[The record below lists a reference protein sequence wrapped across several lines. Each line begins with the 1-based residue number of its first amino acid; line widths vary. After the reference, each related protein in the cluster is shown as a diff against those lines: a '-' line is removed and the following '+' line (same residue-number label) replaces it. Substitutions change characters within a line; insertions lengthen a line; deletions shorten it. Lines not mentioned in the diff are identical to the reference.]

1 MCRLIESIRLHDG
14 KFHNLFY
21 HEQRMIRTLQTLFGQ
36 HPGID
41 LAARLADMAYPPE
54 GLFKCRI
61 VYDRKSM
68 ETTFTPYKA
77 KKIESLRVV
86 NADFLNY
93 EFKFEDRR
101 ALDRLFDLRKGCDDI
116 LIVRRGLVTDC
127 SFANIIFRKG
137 NSWFTPDRP
146 LLRGTMRQN
155 LMDRN
160 AVQAE
165 EITTNDIRSFH
176 SFKIIN
182 AMVGFDSPEIEVSN
196 IVF

>member
-14 KFHNLFY
+14 KFYNLFY

-36 HPGID
+36 HPPID
-41 LAARLADMAYPPE
+41 LAAYLADTAYPPE

-61 VYDRKSM
+61 VYDRKTM
-68 ETTFTPYKA
+68 HTTFTSYEPR
-77 KKIESLRVV
+77 KIQSLRVV
-86 NADFLNY
+86 HADYLNY
-93 EFKFEDRR
+93 EFKFEDRQ
-101 ALDRLFDLRKGCDDI
+101 ALDRLFELRNGCDDI
-116 LIVRRGLVTDC
+116 LITRRGVVTDC

-137 NSWFTPDRP
+137 NSWVTPDRP

-160 AVQAE
+160 AVQVQ
-165 EITTNDIRSFH
+165 EITIPDLRSFQ

>member
-1 MCRLIESIRLHDG
+1 MCRLIESIRLRDG

-36 HPGID
+36 HPAIV
-41 LAARLADMAYPPE
+41 LAARLADTAYPGE

-61 VYDRKSM
+61 VYDRRSM
-68 ETTFTPYKA
+68 QTTFTPYEPR
-77 KKIESLRVV
+77 KIERLKVV
-86 NADFLNY
+86 NVDYLNY
-93 EFKFEDRR
+93 EFKFEDRQS
-101 ALDRLFDLRKGCDDI
+101 LNRLFELRKDCDDI
-116 LIVRRGLVTDC
+116 LIIRRGAVTDC
-127 SFANIIFRKG
+127 SFANIVFRNG
-137 NSWFTPDRP
+137 NSWVTPDRP

-155 LMDRN
+155 LMDKN

-165 EITTNDIRSFH
+165 EISKSDIRSFQ

-182 AMVGFDSPEIEVSN
+182 AMVGFDGPEIDVSN